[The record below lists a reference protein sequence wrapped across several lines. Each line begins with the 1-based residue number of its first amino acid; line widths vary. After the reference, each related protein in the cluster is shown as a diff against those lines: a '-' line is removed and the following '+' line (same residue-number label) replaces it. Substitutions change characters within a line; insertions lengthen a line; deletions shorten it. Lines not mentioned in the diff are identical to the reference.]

1 LFSCKGIQV
10 KFISAVLLAATLA
23 VNAQAANPNPDAN
36 QVKATHDLLAAMQAE
51 KMMRMTAGMSRYA
64 TPAERDRVMDKVMA
78 LPAETVYNGLATP
91 VARLLSPET
100 VAEMTQFYQSS
111 YGKKVLNSIYN
122 SGAQLY
128 PTAPKPTPAEQAALK
143 KPAYIKA
150 DREFKANE
158 QAIHHETFVLLQQ
171 IINPKK

>member
-1 LFSCKGIQV
+1 MKIV
-10 KFISAVLLAATLA
+10 SAILLAAALA
-23 VNAQAANPNPDAN
+23 GSAQAANPNPDAS

-64 TPAERDRVMDKVMA
+64 TPAARDRVMDKVMA
-78 LPAETVYNGLATP
+78 LPAETVYNSLAAP

-100 VAEMTQFYQSS
+100 VTEMTKFYESS
-111 YGKKVLNSIYN
+111 YGKKVLNNTYN

-128 PTAPKPTPAEQAALK
+128 PSVPKATPAEQAAMK
-143 KPAYIKA
+143 KAAYIKA

-158 QAIHHETFVLLQQ
+158 QAIHHEVFVLLQQ

>member
-1 LFSCKGIQV
+1 MKIV
-10 KFISAVLLAATLA
+10 SAVLLAAALA
-23 VNAQAANPNPDAN
+23 GSAQAGNPNPDAN
-36 QVKATHDLLAAMQAE
+36 QVKATHDLLVAMQAE

-64 TPAERDRVMDKVMA
+64 SPAERDRVMDKVMA
-78 LPAETVYNGLATP
+78 LPAESVYNGLALP

-100 VAEMTQFYQSS
+100 VSEMTRFYQSS
-111 YGKKVLNSIYN
+111 YGKKVLNNTYN

-128 PTAPKPTPAEQAALK
+128 PSVPKATAAEQTELK

-171 IINPKK
+171 IIKARK

>member
-1 LFSCKGIQV
+1 M
-10 KFISAVLLAATLA
+10 KFVSVVLLAAALA
-23 VNAQAANPNPDAN
+23 GNAHATNPSPDAK
-36 QVKATHDLLAAMQAE
+36 QVRAVHDLLAAMQAE
-51 KMMRMTAGMSRYA
+51 KMMRMTASMSRYA

-78 LPAETVYNGLATP
+78 LPAETVYNGLSTP
-91 VARLLSPET
+91 VARLLSAET
-100 VAEMTQFYQSS
+100 VSEMTLFYQSS

-128 PTAPKPTPAEQAALK
+128 PAIPKATPAEQAALK

-150 DREFKANE
+150 DREFKTNE

>member
-1 LFSCKGIQV
+1 MKIV
-10 KFISAVLLAATLA
+10 SAVLLAVALA
-23 VNAQAANPNPDAN
+23 GNVQAANSNPDAS
-36 QVKATHDLLAAMQAE
+36 QVKASHDLLVAMQAE

-78 LPAETVYNGLATP
+78 LPSETVYNGLAAP

-100 VAEMTQFYQSS
+100 VTEMTHFYQSS
-111 YGKKVLNSIYN
+111 YGQKVLNSIYN

-128 PTAPKPTPAEQAALK
+128 PAVPKATPAEQAAMK

-158 QAIHHETFVLLQQ
+158 QAIHHEAFVLLQQ
-171 IINPKK
+171 IINPKKK

>member
-1 LFSCKGIQV
+1 MKL
-10 KFISAVLLAATLA
+10 ISAILLAASLA
-23 VNAQAANPNPDAN
+23 VSAHAANPNPDAK
-36 QVKATHDLLAAMQAE
+36 QVKATHDLLVAMQAE

-64 TPAERDRVMDKVMA
+64 SEAERNRVMDKVMA
-78 LPAETVYNGLATP
+78 TPAEIIYAGLATP

-100 VAEMTQFYQSS
+100 VTEMTRFYESS
-111 YGKKVLNSIYN
+111 YGKKSLDSIYN

-128 PTAPKPTPAEQAALK
+128 PAVPKATPAEQAAMK

-150 DREFKANE
+150 DREFKENE
-158 QAIHHETFVLLQQ
+158 QAIRHEVFVLLKQ